1 MKKIVAGMMNALLL
15 LINSLKAEVRSTRT
29 HSFSLCTLLLS
40 GSFPTALALYGTP
53 CIQSSVYASA
63 YTNAHRAAKKTPG
76 PKARGVRKARFWCAF
91 RPGPRGLGG
100 GDFGTSPRRAHDIGD
115 DRAGGHNP
123 GEDVEGQG
131 VALGRVEDRRDQ
143 ERPGAGAGAPRG
155 QGAAG
160 G

>member
-63 YTNAHRAAKKTPG
+63 YTNAHRAAKNP
-76 PKARGVRKARFWCAF
+76 
-91 RPGPRGLGG
+91 RPEG
-100 GDFGTSPRRAHDIGD
+100 
-115 DRAGGHNP
+115 AGGS
-123 GEDVEGQG
+123 EGSIL
-131 VALGRVEDRRDQ
+131 VSLTPWPPRVGRRGFRYLAS
-143 ERPGAGAGAPRG
+143 AGARYRRRPRWRP
-155 QGAAG
+155 
-160 G
+160 

>member
-76 PKARGVRKARFWCAF
+76 PKARGVRKARFWCPL
-91 RPGPRGLGG
+91 RPGPLGLGG
-100 GDFGTSPRRAHDIGD
+100 GDFGTSPRRA
-115 DRAGGHNP
+115 AGVGGGP
-123 GEDVEGQG
+123 RR
-131 VALGRVEDRRDQ
+131 GRRC
-143 ERPGAGAGAPRG
+143 G
-155 QGAAG
+155 
-160 G
+160 